1 MRIAIVFDVDPELG
15 YRIGEYL
22 DSDIQPV
29 FLAYRDRANQNVFLK
44 SGDWTAEELAEGL
57 EISDD

>member
-1 MRIAIVFDVDPELG
+1 VRIAIVFDVDAETG

-29 FLAYRDRANQNVFLK
+29 FLVYRNRLVRVKKEK
-44 SGDWTAEELAEGL
+44 S
-57 EISDD
+57 

>member
-1 MRIAIVFDVDPELG
+1 MRIAIVFDQNEEG

-29 FLAYRDRANQNVFLK
+29 FLAYRDRNGDNVFLVEGEW
-44 SGDWTAEELAEGL
+44 SAEELVSGL
-57 EISDD
+57 EGPSDD